1 MKETKKCQFCG
12 GNDVYVEFDGEY
24 RFFCYCKTCLAQGPR
39 GHNHNEAIYL
49 WESQDKPSCPN
60 CGSAGL
66 SLSCAASDMLEV
78 LEELQ
83 ESASYWSEY
92 DVPLGIV
99 DRINSVINKA
109 HGRNS

>member
-1 MKETKKCQFCG
+1 MKETKSCPFCG
-12 GNDVYVEFDGEY
+12 SEEIIVGFDGEY
-24 RFFCYCKTCLAQGPR
+24 SFFCYCKTCFTKGPIA
-39 GHNHNEAIYL
+39 HNHNEAIYL

-60 CGSAGL
+60 YGSAESSVL
-66 SLSCAASDMLEV
+66 CAASDMLEV

-83 ESASYWSEY
+83 ESAEYWSEY

-99 DRINSVINKA
+99 DRMNNAINKA